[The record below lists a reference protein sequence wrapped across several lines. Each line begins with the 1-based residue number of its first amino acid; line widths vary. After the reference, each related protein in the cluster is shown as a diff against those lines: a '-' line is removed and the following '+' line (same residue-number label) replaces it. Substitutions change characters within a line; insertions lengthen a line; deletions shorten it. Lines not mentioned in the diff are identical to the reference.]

1 MHGGSLWHA
10 GQAYLCAMNTP
21 TPLTARQLKERLDS
35 GEPLQLVDVREAMEL
50 ELARLKQPVIHLP
63 LSESER
69 WIGSL
74 REQLDPEGEVVVL
87 CHAGVRSWQFAC
99 WLMEAQ
105 GFPRVWNLQGGID
118 AWSCEV
124 DPEVP
129 RY

>member
-1 MHGGSLWHA
+1 MTS
-10 GQAYLCAMNTP
+10 P
-21 TPLTARQLKERLDS
+21 RSLTARQLKARLDS

-50 ELARLKQPVIHLP
+50 DLARLKQPVIHLP
-63 LSESER
+63 LSESEL
-69 WIGSL
+69 WISSL
-74 REQLDPEGEVVVL
+74 REQLNPDGEVVVL

-105 GFPRVWNLQGGID
+105 GFPHVWNLQGGIE